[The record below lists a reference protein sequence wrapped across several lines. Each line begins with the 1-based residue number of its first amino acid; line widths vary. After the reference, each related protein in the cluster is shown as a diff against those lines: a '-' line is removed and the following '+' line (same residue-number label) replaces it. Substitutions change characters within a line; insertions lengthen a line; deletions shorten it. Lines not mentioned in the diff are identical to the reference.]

1 MILSSNK
8 SRQYIISVTDH
19 VPDVG
24 EEDNRDRSWPPS
36 HDIIWDCAGNPE
48 EALERSIVAAPICR
62 QIDLSYQKPVVFKI
76 FSKNLFEDKHFCRY
90 TFVKASE

>member
-1 MILSSNK
+1 MG
-8 SRQYIISVTDH
+8 H

-24 EEDNRDRSWPPS
+24 EEGNRDRS
-36 HDIIWDCAGNPE
+36 HDIVWDCAGN
-48 EALERSIVAAPICR
+48 EALERSIVAAPIWR

-76 FSKNLFEDKHFCRY
+76 FSMTLFKDKHFCRY